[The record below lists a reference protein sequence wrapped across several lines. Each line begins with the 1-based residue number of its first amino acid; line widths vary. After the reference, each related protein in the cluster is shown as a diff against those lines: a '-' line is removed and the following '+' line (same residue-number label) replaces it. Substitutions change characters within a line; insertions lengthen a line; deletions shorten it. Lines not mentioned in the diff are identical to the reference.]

1 MSGWHEYALPFTVAL
16 KATTLLSGAWVVTAL
31 LRRRSAAAR
40 HLVWTLAF
48 AGLLML
54 PVLSGWLP
62 TLPVPVA
69 YKLPPGAVFRAAAA
83 AASSVE
89 LWPSRAQAG
98 TGAVAGAPAR
108 GHTDLG
114 VFLNGVWAAGAMVFW
129 AQMLLGWARLRLIRR
144 RAPAFP
150 VADMD
155 KVHPFVE
162 ILRTPRGSMPITF
175 GFRRPVIFLPAD
187 AAEWSADRRRMV
199 VMHELA
205 HVRRGDGVTHLMARA
220 ALSLYW
226 WNPLVWF
233 GWRRFLKERECA
245 ADDLVLATGA
255 RASEY
260 AGHLL
265 EIARSLRS
273 SPAATWATVAMARPS
288 QLEGRVRALL
298 DSRVNR
304 NAPRRAVV
312 ALAACMAT
320 ALLVPFAAV
329 EAQPRTS
336 SLAADVDATI
346 RAAVS
351 EKNHEM
357 LESAARA
364 AEVSR
369 QYDTAR
375 RLLDSSLAIRADVSG
390 HESVEYGIGL
400 VKLGDLER
408 SRNNFPE
415 AEAFYRKAV
424 AVLGNRSEAAP
435 ALVSLGTEAWR
446 QKDPA
451 MAMDYFQR
459 AQAADSAHAGP
470 ALMWMAL
477 MREQERSLEQA
488 DSLFKNALALE
499 AAGSPE
505 AALTIELYASFL
517 SRQGRDTAAQS
528 LREQAS
534 KLRIALGAEAVVIRR
549 GASVSA
555 LRVGNGVTPPSLA
568 HKVEPQYADDARLAK
583 YQGTVVVSVVVAAD
597 GTAQDMKVVRG
608 LGLGLDVQAL
618 KAISEWRFTPGTKD
632 GQPVPVEATI
642 EVNFRLL

>member
-1 MSGWHEYALPFTVAL
+1 MSGWYEDALLFTVAL
-16 KATTLLSGAWVVTAL
+16 KATALLSGAWLVTSG
-31 LRRRSAAAR
+31 LRRGSAAAR

-69 YKLPPGAVFRAAAA
+69 YKLPPGAVFRAAA
-83 AASSVE
+83 SSVE
-89 LWPSRAQAG
+89 LPPSRAQRG
-98 TGAVAGAPAR
+98 TGADRGAPAM
-108 GHTDLG
+108 GHVDLG
-114 VFLNGVWAAGAMVFW
+114 AYLSGVWAAGAMVLW
-129 AQMLLGWARLRLIRR
+129 SQMLVSWARLRRIRR
-144 RAPAFP
+144 RAPAFAL
-150 VADMD
+150 ADMA
-155 KVHPFVE
+155 KVHPFPE
-162 ILRTPRGSMPITF
+162 ILRTPSGTMPITF
-175 GFRRPVIFLPAD
+175 GVRRPVIFLPAD

-205 HVRRGDGVTHLMARA
+205 HVRRGDVITHLMARA
-220 ALSLYW
+220 AVSLYW
-226 WNPLVWF
+226 WNPLAWF

-260 AGHLL
+260 ASHLL

-273 SPAATWATVAMARPS
+273 WPTATSTAVAMARGS
-288 QLEGRVRALL
+288 QLEGRILRILG
-298 DSRVNR
+298 SRVNR

-312 ALAACMAT
+312 ALAACLAT
-320 ALLVPFAAV
+320 ALLIPFAAV
-329 EAQPRTS
+329 EAQQPTA

-357 LESAARA
+357 LESTAKA

-375 RLLDSSLAIRADVSG
+375 RLLDSSLAIRAEVSG
-390 HESVEYGIGL
+390 QESPEYGIGL

-415 AEAFYRKAV
+415 AEAFYTKAV
-424 AVLGNRSEAAP
+424 AVLGNRPEAAP
-435 ALVSLGTEAWR
+435 ALVNLGTNAWR

-451 MAMDYFQR
+451 LAMDYFQR

-477 MREQERSLEQA
+477 MRERERSIEQA

-505 AALTIELYASFL
+505 AALTMELYASFL
-517 SRQGRDTAAQS
+517 SRQSRDTEAQS

-534 KLRIALGAEAVVIRR
+534 KVRISLGAQAVVIRR
-549 GASVSA
+549 GASASA
-555 LRVGNGVTPPSLA
+555 LRVANGVTPPTLA
-568 HKVEPQYADDARLAK
+568 YKVEPEYAEEARLAK
-583 YQGTVVVSVVVAAD
+583 YQGAVAVSVVVAAD

-608 LGLGLDVQAL
+608 LGLGLDEQAL
-618 KAISEWRFTPGTKD
+618 KAIGEWRFTPGTKD
-632 GQPVPVEATI
+632 GQPVPVVATI

>member
-1 MSGWHEYALPFTVAL
+1 MSGWYEDALRFTVAL
-16 KATTLLSGAWVVTAL
+16 KATALLSGAWLVTSG

-54 PVLSGWLP
+54 PLLSRWLP

-69 YKLPPGAVFRAAAA
+69 YKLPPGAVFRAAA
-83 AASSVE
+83 SSAE
-89 LWPSRAQAG
+89 LRPSRAQAG
-98 TGAVAGAPAR
+98 TGAVRGAPAM
-108 GHTDLG
+108 GHVDLG
-114 VFLNGVWAAGAMVFW
+114 TYLSGVWAAGAMVLW
-129 AQMLLGWARLRLIRR
+129 SQMLVSWARLRRIRR

-150 VADMD
+150 LADMD

-162 ILRTPRGSMPITF
+162 ILRTPSGSMPITF

-199 VMHELA
+199 VMHELG
-205 HVRRGDGVTHLMARA
+205 HVRRGDVVTHLMARA
-220 ALSLYW
+220 AVSLYW
-226 WNPLVWF
+226 WNPLAWF

-273 SPAATWATVAMARPS
+273 SPPATSTAVAMARGS
-288 QLEGRVRALL
+288 QLEGRVLLIL

-312 ALAACMAT
+312 ALAACLVS

-329 EAQPRTS
+329 EAQQRTA
-336 SLAADVDATI
+336 SLPADVDATI

-357 LESAARA
+357 LESAAKA

-390 HESVEYGIGL
+390 QESLEYGIGL

-415 AEAFYRKAV
+415 AEAFYTKAV
-424 AVLGNRSEAAP
+424 AVLGNRPEAAP
-435 ALVSLGTEAWR
+435 ALVNLGTNAWR

-451 MAMDYFQR
+451 LAMDYFQR
-459 AQAADSAHAGP
+459 AQAADFTHAGP

-477 MREQERSLEQA
+477 MRERERSIEQA

-505 AALTIELYASFL
+505 AALTMELYASFL
-517 SRQGRDTAAQS
+517 SRESRDWEAQS

-534 KLRIALGAEAVVIRR
+534 KARISLGAQAVVIRR
-549 GASVSA
+549 GAGVSA
-555 LRVGNGVTPPSLA
+555 LRVGNGVTPPTLA
-568 HKVEPQYADDARLAK
+568 YKVEPEYAEEARLAK

-608 LGLGLDVQAL
+608 LGLGLDEQAL
-618 KAISEWRFTPGTKD
+618 KAIGAWRFTPGTKD
-632 GQPVPVEATI
+632 GQPVPVVATI

>member
-1 MSGWHEYALPFTVAL
+1 MA
-16 KATTLLSGAWVVTAL
+16 
-31 LRRRSAAAR
+31 
-40 HLVWTLAF
+40 
-48 AGLLML
+48 
-54 PVLSGWLP
+54 
-62 TLPVPVA
+62 
-69 YKLPPGAVFRAAAA
+69 
-83 AASSVE
+83 
-89 LWPSRAQAG
+89 
-98 TGAVAGAPAR
+98 
-108 GHTDLG
+108 
-114 VFLNGVWAAGAMVFW
+114 
-129 AQMLLGWARLRLIRR
+129 
-144 RAPAFP
+144 
-150 VADMD
+150 

-162 ILRTPRGSMPITF
+162 ILRTPSGSMPITF

-187 AAEWSADRRRMV
+187 AAQWSVDRRRMV
-199 VMHELA
+199 VTHELA
-205 HVRRGDGVTHLMARA
+205 HVRRGDVITHLMARA
-220 ALSLYW
+220 AVSLYW
-226 WNPLVWF
+226 WNPLAWF

-273 SPAATWATVAMARPS
+273 WPTATSTAVAMARGS
-288 QLEGRVRALL
+288 QLEGRVLRIL
-298 DSRVNR
+298 DSRANR
-304 NAPRRAVV
+304 NAPRGAVV
-312 ALAACMAT
+312 ALAACLAT
-320 ALLVPFAAV
+320 ALLVPF
-329 EAQPRTS
+329 
-336 SLAADVDATI
+336 AADVDATI

-351 EKNHEM
+351 ERNHEM
-357 LESAARA
+357 LESAAKA

-390 HESVEYGIGL
+390 QESLEYGIGL

-415 AEAFYRKAV
+415 AEAFYTKAV
-424 AVLGNRSEAAP
+424 AVLGNRPEAAQ
-435 ALVSLGTEAWR
+435 ALVNLGTNAWR

-451 MAMDYFQR
+451 LAMDYFQR

-477 MREQERSLEQA
+477 MRERERSIEQA

-505 AALTIELYASFL
+505 AALTMELYASFL
-517 SRQGRDTAAQS
+517 SRESRDTEAQS

-534 KLRIALGAEAVVIRR
+534 KVRISLGAQAGVIRR
-549 GASVSA
+549 GASA
-555 LRVGNGVTPPSLA
+555 LRVANGVTPPTLA
-568 HKVEPQYADDARLAK
+568 YKVEPEYAQEARLAK

-597 GTAQDMKVVRG
+597 GTAQDMRVVRG
-608 LGLGLDVQAL
+608 LGLGLDEQAL
-618 KAISEWRFTPGTKD
+618 KAIGEWRFTPGTKD
-632 GQPVPVEATI
+632 RQPVPVVATI

>member
-1 MSGWHEYALPFTVAL
+1 MSGWYEDALLFTVAL
-16 KATTLLSGAWVVTAL
+16 KATALLSGALLVTSG
-31 LRRRSAAAR
+31 LRRGSAAAR

-69 YKLPPGAVFRAAAA
+69 YQLPPGAVFRAAA
-83 AASSVE
+83 SSVE
-89 LWPSRAQAG
+89 LRLSRAQAG
-98 TGAVAGAPAR
+98 TGAVGGAPAM
-108 GHTDLG
+108 GHVELG
-114 VFLNGVWAAGAMVFW
+114 AYLSGVWAAGAMVLW
-129 AQMLLGWARLRLIRR
+129 SQMLVSWARLRRIRR
-144 RAPAFP
+144 RAPAFAL
-150 VADMD
+150 ADMA

-162 ILRTPRGSMPITF
+162 ILRTPSGSMPITF

-205 HVRRGDGVTHLMARA
+205 HVRRGDVMTHLVARA
-220 ALSLYW
+220 AVSLYW
-226 WNPLVWF
+226 WNPLAWF

-273 SPAATWATVAMARPS
+273 WPTATSTAVAMARGS
-288 QLEGRVRALL
+288 QLEGRVVRIL

-312 ALAACMAT
+312 ALAACLAT
-320 ALLVPFAAV
+320 ALLIPFAAM
-329 EAQPRTS
+329 EAQQRTA

-346 RAAVS
+346 RAAAS
-351 EKNHEM
+351 ERNHEM
-357 LESAARA
+357 LESAAKA

-390 HESVEYGIGL
+390 QESLEYGIGL

-415 AEAFYRKAV
+415 AEAFYTKAV
-424 AVLGNRSEAAP
+424 AVLGNRPEAAQ
-435 ALVSLGTEAWR
+435 ALVNLGTNAWT

-451 MAMDYFQR
+451 LAMDYFQR

-477 MREQERSLEQA
+477 MRERERSIEQA

-505 AALTIELYASFL
+505 AALTMELYASFL
-517 SRQGRDTAAQS
+517 SRESRDTEAQS

-534 KLRIALGAEAVVIRR
+534 KVRISLGAQAVVIRR
-549 GASVSA
+549 GASASA
-555 LRVGNGVTPPSLA
+555 LRVANGVTPPTLA
-568 HKVEPQYADDARLAK
+568 YKVEPEYAEEARLAK

-608 LGLGLDVQAL
+608 LGLGLDEQAL
-618 KAISEWRFTPGTKD
+618 KAIGEWRFTPGTKD
-632 GQPVPVEATI
+632 GQPVPVVATI

>member
-1 MSGWHEYALPFTVAL
+1 MSGWYEDALLFTVAL
-16 KATTLLSGAWVVTAL
+16 KATALLSGAWLVTSG
-31 LRRRSAAAR
+31 LRRGSAASR
-40 HLVWTLAF
+40 HLVWALAF

-69 YKLPPGAVFRAAAA
+69 YKLPPGAVFRAAA
-83 AASSVE
+83 SSVE
-89 LWPSRAQAG
+89 LRPSRGQAG
-98 TGAVAGAPAR
+98 TGAVRGAPAM
-108 GHTDLG
+108 GHVDWGAYLS
-114 VFLNGVWAAGAMVFW
+114 GVWAAGAMVLW
-129 AQMLLGWARLRLIRR
+129 SQMLVSWARLRRIRR
-144 RAPAFP
+144 RAPAFAL
-150 VADMD
+150 ADMA
-155 KVHPFVE
+155 KVHPFPE
-162 ILRTPRGSMPITF
+162 ILRTPSGTMPITF
-175 GFRRPVIFLPAD
+175 GVRRPVIFLPAD

-205 HVRRGDGVTHLMARA
+205 HVRRGDVITHLMARA
-220 ALSLYW
+220 AVSLYW
-226 WNPLVWF
+226 WNPLAWF

-255 RASEY
+255 RASDY

-273 SPAATWATVAMARPS
+273 WPTATSTAVAMARGS
-288 QLEGRVRALL
+288 QLEGRILRILG
-298 DSRVNR
+298 SRVNR

-312 ALAACMAT
+312 ALAACLAT
-320 ALLVPFAAV
+320 ALLIPFAAV
-329 EAQPRTS
+329 EAQQPTA

-357 LESAARA
+357 QES
-364 AEVSR
+364 
-369 QYDTAR
+369 
-375 RLLDSSLAIRADVSG
+375 L
-390 HESVEYGIGL
+390 EYGIGL

-415 AEAFYRKAV
+415 AEAFYTKAV
-424 AVLGNRSEAAP
+424 AVLGNRPEAAQ
-435 ALVSLGTEAWR
+435 ALVNLGTNAWR

-451 MAMDYFQR
+451 LAMDYFQR

-477 MREQERSLEQA
+477 MREQERSIEQA

-499 AAGSPE
+499 ATGSPE
-505 AALTIELYASFL
+505 AALTMELYASFL
-517 SRQGRDTAAQS
+517 SRESRDTEAQS

-534 KLRIALGAEAVVIRR
+534 KVRISLGAQAVVIRR
-549 GASVSA
+549 GASASA
-555 LRVGNGVTPPSLA
+555 LRVANGVTPPTLA
-568 HKVEPQYADDARLAK
+568 YKVEPEYAEEARLAK

-608 LGLGLDVQAL
+608 LGLGLDEQAL
-618 KAISEWRFTPGTKD
+618 KAIGEWRFTPGSKD
-632 GQPVPVEATI
+632 GQQVPVVATI
-642 EVNFRLL
+642 EVNFRLLYLPADHHVVQPA